1 MNKNSLSSYR
11 DYVLGIES
19 KVPLVDGKL
28 TTAINFDNAATT
40 PPFKTVMD
48 AVNVF
53 SPWYSSIHRGTGYK
67 SKYSSRLYEE
77 AREIVTEFVNADFNK
92 DTVIFVKNST
102 EALNKLSYR
111 LDKNNN
117 RNMVL
122 SSYMEHHS
130 NDLPWRDKFR
140 VDYIDIDKYGRLS
153 LEDLKS
159 KLEKYKDSVRLVTI
173 VGTSNVT
180 GYKNSIHEI
189 AKLSHMYGAEI
200 MVDGAQLVPHCP
212 VDMKPKDSQ
221 KHIDYLVFSAHKMY
235 APFGIGV
242 LIGPKS
248 VFDKGNPDYS
258 GGGTIDIVT
267 HNYIKWAEPPH
278 KEEAGSPN
286 IIGVIALTAAIE
298 TLTMFGMENI
308 FIHEKG
314 LTDYTINRLKQ
325 IPDIIIYGDTENYH
339 DRLGIITFNIKGIH
353 HEILANIL
361 SYEAGIAVRNG
372 CFCAHPYI
380 HRLLNVK
387 QDEIEKR
394 IKNPELP
401 HPGMVRISFGL
412 YNTYKEIDIFIECLK
427 TIIKNKKYYIRK
439 YDFFSK

>member
-1 MNKNSLSSYR
+1 
-11 DYVLGIES
+11 
-19 KVPLVDGKL
+19 
-28 TTAINFDNAATT
+28 
-40 PPFKTVMD
+40 
-48 AVNVF
+48 
-53 SPWYSSIHRGTGYK
+53 
-67 SKYSSRLYEE
+67 
-77 AREIVTEFVNADFNK
+77 
-92 DTVIFVKNST
+92 
-102 EALNKLSYR
+102 
-111 LDKNNN
+111 
-117 RNMVL
+117 
-122 SSYMEHHS
+122 
-130 NDLPWRDKFR
+130 
-140 VDYIDIDKYGRLS
+140 
-153 LEDLKS
+153 
-159 KLEKYKDSVRLVTI
+159 
-173 VGTSNVT
+173 
-180 GYKNSIHEI
+180 
-189 AKLSHMYGAEI
+189 
-200 MVDGAQLVPHCP
+200 
-212 VDMKPKDSQ
+212 
-221 KHIDYLVFSAHKMY
+221 
-235 APFGIGV
+235 
-242 LIGPKS
+242 
-248 VFDKGNPDYS
+248 
-258 GGGTIDIVT
+258 
-267 HNYIKWAEPPH
+267 
-278 KEEAGSPN
+278 
-286 IIGVIALTAAIE
+286 
-298 TLTMFGMENI
+298 MFGMENI